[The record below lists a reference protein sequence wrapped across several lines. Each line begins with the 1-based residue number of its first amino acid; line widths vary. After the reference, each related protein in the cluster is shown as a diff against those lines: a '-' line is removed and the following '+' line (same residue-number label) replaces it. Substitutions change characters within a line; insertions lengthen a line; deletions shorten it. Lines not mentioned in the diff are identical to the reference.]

1 MQKKALRQI
10 FKGRTLVYKLTQN
23 APGLKNL
30 KCYEFKP
37 MNVKE
42 IQKDRKTN
50 LQLVVIIVLIVI
62 LIGILILLQTKDS
75 IFHQT
80 EGPGL
85 AKGLP
90 APNFT
95 LTDLDGQMVSLTNFR
110 GKVVLLNIWA
120 TWCPPCVEEM
130 PSMEKLFQE
139 LKDEDFEI
147 LAVSID
153 ESGAQDVLPFMKKHK
168 LSFPV
173 LLDAKGTIKALY
185 RTTGVPESFIIDK
198 DRILVEKVIGP
209 RDWASADAI
218 RFFRNLIQRD

>member
-1 MQKKALRQI
+1 M
-10 FKGRTLVYKLTQN
+10 N
-23 APGLKNL
+23 A
-30 KCYEFKP
+30 
-37 MNVKE
+37 KE
-42 IQKDRKTN
+42 IQKDQKTN
-50 LQLVVIIVLIVI
+50 LQSVVIIVLIVI
-62 LIGILILLQTKDS
+62 LIGILILLQTKDFFS
-75 IFHQT
+75 HQT
-80 EGPGL
+80 DGSGL
-85 AKGLP
+85 ANGLP

-95 LTDLDGQMVSLTNFR
+95 LPDPDGQMVGLTDFR

-130 PSMEKLFQE
+130 PSMEKLYQE

-173 LLDAKGTIKALY
+173 LLDAKGTIMALY